1 MHFAGQFVTIHKKQY
16 ILRRGGDIWTWAL
29 LLSARISLHVSGVR
43 NMSASFMKS
52 FTPIVVEEQSG
63 KSRSHVETM
72 LT

>member
-1 MHFAGQFVTIHKKQY
+1 
-16 ILRRGGDIWTWAL
+16 
-29 LLSARISLHVSGVR
+29 
-43 NMSASFMKS
+43 MKS